1 VSLQIQTTR
10 VEPDIVVV
18 HLSGSITSGP
28 ESQAVVEPLVRD
40 LLNQSEKKLI
50 FDLTG
55 VEETDSTG
63 LKIIIHCF
71 LAARTAGAELRLAS
85 ASANVARLFKI
96 TRLDTVLPWYP
107 TVAAACE
114 GFTVTPERE
123 SNGCDPC
130 DPQGP

>member
-1 VSLQIQTTR
+1 MSLQIQTTR

-85 ASANVARLFKI
+85 ASAKPPPAKRRHI
-96 TRLDTVLPWYP
+96 TVGSLRAVRIDVRR
-107 TVAAACE
+107 A
-114 GFTVTPERE
+114 
-123 SNGCDPC
+123 
-130 DPQGP
+130 